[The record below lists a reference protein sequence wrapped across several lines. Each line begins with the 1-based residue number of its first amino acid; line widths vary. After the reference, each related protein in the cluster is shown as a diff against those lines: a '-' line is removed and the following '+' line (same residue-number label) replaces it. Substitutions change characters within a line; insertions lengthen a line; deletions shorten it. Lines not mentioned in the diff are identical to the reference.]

1 MNLKSRILLGLTLG
15 HALLVF
21 MTAYELARFKENN

>member
-1 MNLKSRILLGLTLG
+1 MNLKSRILIGLTLS

-21 MTAYELARFKENN
+21 MTAYELARFKEND